1 MSPKI
6 DIKIYKNFLKK
17 KEFKYLEDLMFK
29 PNNNFPWYLSPI
41 MSPTDKFSQLIH
53 LFYFYELPNKINS
66 SFFKELTP
74 ILDLLKPKKLI
85 RIKANLVMKAPST
98 REHGYHVDYS
108 IPDLVTAILY
118 LNSNNGYTR
127 FKEGGKIFS
136 ERNKLVKFKGNKYHT
151 GSTCTD
157 KEYRS
162 VINFNYIPLSPLS

>member
-1 MSPKI
+1 M
-6 DIKIYKNFLKK
+6 DVKIYKNFLKK

-29 PNNNFPWYLSPI
+29 PNNSFPWYLSPI
-41 MSPTDKFSQLIH
+41 MTSTDKFSQLVHI
-53 LFYFYELPNKINS
+53 FYFDDKINS
-66 SFFKELTP
+66 SFLKELTP

-85 RIKANLVMKAPST
+85 RIKANLVMRAPSI
-98 REHGYHVDYS
+98 RDHGYHVDYS

-136 ERNKLVKFKGNKYHT
+136 ERNKLVKFKGNKHHT